1 MMLAWH
7 GVSHDY
13 GPVRVVEDI
22 ALAVA
27 PGRIVALVGPSG
39 CGKTTLLH
47 MAAGLVEPSAGR
59 VENGFARTAV
69 VFQEPRLL
77 PWRQAGDNLTY
88 GLKALGLAAPARRDV
103 ALRLAGRLGLTAADL
118 DKFPHQLSG
127 GMRQRVSLGRAL
139 AIDPDLLLLDEPFSA
154 LDLGRRRQLQDLLAG
169 LIAERGLAAL
179 FITHDLFEAVRLA
192 DEIVVLA
199 PSPGRVV
206 HRHHPGIAQGARDE
220 SWAYGEVAQLL
231 RVPTVAAAFQPP
243 EEP

>member
-1 MMLAWH
+1 MLTWH
-7 GVSHDY
+7 GVSHAF
-13 GPVRVVEDI
+13 GPSLVVDGVS
-22 ALAVA
+22 LSLT
-27 PGRIVALVGPSG
+27 PGRTLALVGPSG

-47 MAAGLVEPSAGR
+47 MAAGLLDPTDGH

-77 PWRQAGDNLTY
+77 PWRRTAENLTY
-88 GLKALGLAAPARRDV
+88 GLKSAGIPRAERRLAAH
-103 ALRLAGRLGLTAADL
+103 RLAARMGLTEDDL

-139 AIDPDLLLLDEPFSA
+139 AVDPSLLLLDEPFSA

-169 LIAERGLAAL
+169 LIAERGLTAM

-192 DEIVVLA
+192 DEIAVLA

-206 HRHHPGIAQGARDE
+206 HRHRIDRPSPRRGE
-220 SWAYGEVAQLL
+220 SWLHHETARLLAVPEVS
-231 RVPTVAAAFQPP
+231 TAFAPA